1 MGSIKNAIR
10 IYGKF
15 EIFYIL
21 VMVIYMG
28 QATPETSR
36 MVAGISGNLIPLL
49 LPMLLT
55 YILCK
60 RHPISFNN
68 NNLRLVLIFYSI
80 WAVCSLYK
88 YGDFSTQELSYHFF
102 MVYAVIIAY
111 IHIQVFGNKILP
123 IYEIVLVFICK
134 IAVWGWLIAVI
145 IPSTAAFFRLFQ
157 ETAFGNNVLYL
168 FTWMDP
174 SKGQIYSGL
183 LRNAGCSWEPG
194 RFAIMVTLAIFCN
207 LCQNG
212 IKFKSNKNIW
222 WLLIALA
229 TTQSTTGFFIAMAIY
244 AIFLYKKF
252 NLKYSII
259 FIFIMV
265 PIVYGMLQFD
275 FMGDK
280 VTDRLTNAQNIS
292 RLNEQFDYYSSKET
306 EGTYLGSIDRFDAMA
321 FEWINLIHDPILG
334 YGRNFKHSYFYNN
347 ITTNYALAN
356 GLVRILSNFGII
368 LGLFFFIVLA
378 KSSFYLS
385 KDCNEKRAMGLF
397 VLLCLSAISY
407 PILSIPIFTT
417 FWFYGYFKR

>member
-1 MGSIKNAIR
+1 
-10 IYGKF
+10 
-15 EIFYIL
+15 
-21 VMVIYMG
+21 
-28 QATPETSR
+28 
-36 MVAGISGNLIPLL
+36 
-49 LPMLLT
+49 
-55 YILCK
+55 
-60 RHPISFNN
+60 
-68 NNLRLVLIFYSI
+68 
-80 WAVCSLYK
+80 
-88 YGDFSTQELSYHFF
+88 